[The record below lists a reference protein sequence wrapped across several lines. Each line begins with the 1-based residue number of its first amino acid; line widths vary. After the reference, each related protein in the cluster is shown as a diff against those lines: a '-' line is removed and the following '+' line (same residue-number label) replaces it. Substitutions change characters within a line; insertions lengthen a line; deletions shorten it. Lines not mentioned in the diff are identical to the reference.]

1 MSQSDPTQTSTDDRT
16 RDVRGRKRVVITG
29 MGVIAPNANGVP
41 DFEMALREGRSG
53 LKHQESMVEA
63 KFGCTV
69 AGSPEGVDAL
79 CEKTFTEE
87 ELMAMNM
94 NHRYAGLAA
103 IEAWLDA
110 GLERPAADSDEVNW
124 ETGAI
129 VGTGIGGMDTIAGKV
144 VPLTNAGKIRRM
156 GSVCV
161 EQVMASGISARLSG
175 LLALGNQVTTNSSAC
190 STGTE
195 ALSMGMERI
204 RAGLADRMLCG
215 GAEAASHF
223 IWSGFDAMR
232 VLNRKSNDEPEK
244 ASRPLSASAAGFIP
258 GSGAGVV
265 MLESLESALA
275 RGANIRAELGGSG
288 INCGGHRMGG
298 SMTAPNPTSVQRC
311 IGDALADA
319 NVGAEQV
326 DAINGHLT
334 ATGADPKEV
343 ESWARALG
351 REPGSLP
358 PLTAT
363 KSMIGHALGAAGG
376 LEAVASILMVERGFV
391 HASINCEDVHPEIE
405 KHEASIPHNT
415 IELPNLEVLVKA
427 GFGFGDVN
435 ACLVFKRYKE

>member
-1 MSQSDPTQTSTDDRT
+1 MSTNTNA
-16 RDVRGRKRVVITG
+16 KRVVITG
-29 MGVIAPNANGVP
+29 MGVIAPNANGVA
-41 DFEMALREGRSG
+41 DFELALRKGRSG
-53 LKHQESMVEA
+53 LRHQESMVEA

-69 AGSPEGVDAL
+69 AGTPEGVDAL
-79 CEKTFTEE
+79 CEETFSEE

-103 IEAWLDA
+103 IEAWQDA
-110 GLERPAADSDEVNW
+110 GLARPAADSDEVDW
-124 ETGAI
+124 RTGAI
-129 VGTGIGGMDTIAGKV
+129 LGTGIGGMDTIAEKV

-195 ALSMGMERI
+195 ALAMGMERI

-215 GAEAASHF
+215 GAEAASHY

-232 VLNRKSNDEPEK
+232 VLNRRSNDEPEK
-244 ASRPLSASAAGFIP
+244 ASRPLSASAGGFIP

-265 MLESLESALA
+265 LLESLESAQS
-275 RGANIRAELGGSG
+275 RGAHIHAELAGSAL
-288 INCGGHRMGG
+288 NCGGHRMGG
-298 SMTAPNPTSVQRC
+298 SMTSPNPTSVQYC
-311 IGDALADA
+311 ISDALADA
-319 NVGAEQV
+319 GVSPEEV

-343 ESWARALG
+343 GSWAKALG

-358 PLTAT
+358 PITAT
-363 KSMIGHALGAAGG
+363 KSMIGHALGAAGAI
-376 LEAVASILMVERGFV
+376 ESIASILMVERGFV
-391 HASINCEDVHPEIE
+391 HPCMNCEDVHPEIE
-405 KHEASIPHNT
+405 EHAASIPHRAMD
-415 IELPNLEVLVKA
+415 IPDLDVLLKA

-435 ACLVFKRYKE
+435 ACLVFKRYKA